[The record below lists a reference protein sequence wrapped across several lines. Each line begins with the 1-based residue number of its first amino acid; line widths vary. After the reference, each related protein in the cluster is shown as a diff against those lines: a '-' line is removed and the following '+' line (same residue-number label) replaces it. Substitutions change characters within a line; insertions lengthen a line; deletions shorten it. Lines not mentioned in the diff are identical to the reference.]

1 MNSCT
6 AGSMRLE
13 ISRLA
18 STASRMRVELISSS
32 WGGSVSSTTLPVM
45 QL

>member
-1 MNSCT
+1 MKSCT
-6 AGSMRLE
+6 AGSTSRE